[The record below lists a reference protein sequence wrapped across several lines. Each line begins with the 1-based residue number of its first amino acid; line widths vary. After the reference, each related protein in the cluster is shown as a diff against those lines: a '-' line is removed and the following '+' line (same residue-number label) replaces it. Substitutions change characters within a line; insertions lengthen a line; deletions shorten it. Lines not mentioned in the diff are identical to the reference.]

1 MQKQV
6 SDQVIAITGAGS
18 GIGKAI
24 AIELARYGAK
34 VVLGSRTEVSLIE
47 VAQQIKEA
55 GGEVV
60 QVVTDV
66 KRKED
71 LLQLVYTAVK
81 TYGRLD
87 VMINNAGVAQL
98 SRIDELEVNEWD
110 DMIDTNLKGVLYGM
124 AAAIPVFKQQQSGHI
139 INIISTSGLKI
150 VPTQGVYAATKNAV
164 RTLTEAFRQESDG
177 TIRITGISPGYVK
190 TNLVNTVKDEEK
202 RQQVLQAM
210 ERVGLPPVAVANAVI
225 YAISQPANVEVGDIV
240 IRPASQD

>member
-1 MQKQV
+1 
-6 SDQVIAITGAGS
+6 
-18 GIGKAI
+18 
-24 AIELARYGAK
+24 
-34 VVLGSRTEVSLIE
+34 VVLGARTEASFIE
-47 VAQQIKEA
+47 VAQLIKEA

-66 KRKED
+66 TKKQD
-71 LLQLVYTAVK
+71 LLRLVNTAVD

-87 VMINNAGVAQL
+87 VMVNNAGVAYL
-98 SRIDELEVNEWD
+98 NPIDELEVNEWD
-110 DMIDTNLKGVLYGM
+110 AMIDTNLKGVLYGM
-124 AAAIPVFKQQQSGHI
+124 AAAIPIFKKQQSGHF

-190 TNLVNTVKDEEK
+190 TNLVNTVKDEAK
-202 RQQVLQAM
+202 RNQVLQAM
-210 ERVGLPPVAVANAVI
+210 EQLGLPPLAVANAVI

-240 IRPASQD
+240 IRPASQN